1 MTMSAVRFLGCR
13 PAGRDRPRMGGQ
25 RGAVSVLATVWI
37 LVALVTLGTIDIGN
51 LFYQRRDMQR
61 IADMAALAAV
71 QSLDPSD
78 TSCAAAGAAALNN
91 ARAND
96 SNAVGTGAPSRGQDQ
111 VAATCGRW
119 DPQVYASLPA
129 YYAAAASG
137 MTQLNATQVTV
148 TRTMRYSFLGV
159 LSALGAGP
167 GTVSANS
174 TARASAIDTFSVSA
188 TLASVNP
195 VWLNGILSALL
206 GTSVNL
212 TLADYQS
219 LASANIK
226 LAGIST
232 ALGAGSVN
240 GLVNLAVSMPTL
252 VGNLGAYVGAV
263 TPGGTNSTGYV
274 AQLTAASSALGK
286 LAGAGVGNTTVVIA
300 NASNALLNISLGN
313 PQSGADATVNLLDL
327 LTTAAQVAAYNK
339 GQAVSLNTGV
349 TLPLG
354 ATGFNVVKL
363 QLQVLSPPSIAIGEA
378 GQLPDGTWRT
388 QASSAQIGLYLNV
401 QTPTITLGTGA
412 LLGPLGLSGLL
423 DISASLSGINL
434 PIYLLVGGPAVA
446 SLAATKCGS
455 ASTPSTTTIL
465 ATPGI
470 AKLCISAPPS
480 GTLNLSNVS
489 SCPAAGTLQ
498 LLNLT
503 ASATL
508 LGIGTTQSV
517 PVSASISNPVLQIV
531 GSTYA
536 SAPYGGY
543 PTTSPYHFC
552 NAASGLSSPVSC
564 GSGWVAPSTAANQN
578 SYWTTYVNNLGA
590 SLGTALGNI
599 NLNSVTILGITVPL
613 GPLLSTIGN
622 LVLQPVLSS
631 LDALLVPILSLL
643 GVQVGQATVHQMSLT
658 CNAAQLVN

>member
-1 MTMSAVRFLGCR
+1 
-13 PAGRDRPRMGGQ
+13 
-25 RGAVSVLATVWI
+25 
-37 LVALVTLGTIDIGN
+37 
-51 LFYQRRDMQR
+51 
-61 IADMAALAAV
+61 
-71 QSLDPSD
+71 
-78 TSCAAAGAAALNN
+78 
-91 ARAND
+91 
-96 SNAVGTGAPSRGQDQ
+96 Q

-119 DPQVYASLPA
+119 DPQAYAGQPA

-159 LSALGAGP
+159 LSVLGAGP
-167 GTVSANS
+167 GTVSATA
-174 TARASAIDTFSVSA
+174 TARASAIDTFSISA

-212 TLADYQS
+212 TLADYQA

-240 GLVNLAVSMPTL
+240 GLVNLQVGVPTL
-252 VGNLGAYVGAV
+252 VGNLNAYVGAV
-263 TPGGTNSTGYV
+263 QPGGTNGTGYV

-286 LAGAGVGNTTVVIA
+286 LAGASIANTTVVVA
-300 NASNALLNISLGN
+300 NAPNALLNISLGN

-388 QASSAQIGLYLNV
+388 QASSAQIGVYLNV

-423 DISASLSGINL
+423 NISASLSGINL

-455 ASTPSTTTIL
+455 GATPSTTTIL

-517 PVSASISNPVLQIV
+517 PVSASVSNPVLQIV
-531 GSTYA
+531 GSTNA

-543 PTTSPYHFC
+543 PASAPYHFC
-552 NAASGLSSPVSC
+552 NAASGLSTPVSC
-564 GSGWVAPSTAANQN
+564 GSGWVNPSTASSPD

-590 SLGTALGNI
+590 SLGTALSNI
-599 NLNSVTILGITVPL
+599 NLNSVTILGITVPV
-613 GPLLSTIGN
+613 GGLLSTIGT

-631 LDALLVPILSLL
+631 LDTLLVPILSLL